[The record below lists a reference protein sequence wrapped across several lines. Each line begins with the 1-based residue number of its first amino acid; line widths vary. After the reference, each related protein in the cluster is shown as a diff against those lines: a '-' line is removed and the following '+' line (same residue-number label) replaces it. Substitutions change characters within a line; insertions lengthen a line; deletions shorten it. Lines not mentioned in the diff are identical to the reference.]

1 MWSGSTVFPMP
12 DRMRICW
19 PWCYRVRVF
28 LDGGETRVVVKLWIT
43 SILLVVTSLSA
54 LGAEKLTYE
63 PLSAETG
70 KLGRLEKYTAIEK
83 TAASVQLGDLGLA
96 VRVPARGEAYDA
108 VPIEF
113 SVAGSTGPDQR
124 VAVEVT
130 AFEDEAQRKGRDLY
144 DLAMPGSMK
153 LKIEYLG
160 SQTGIFD
167 PKRVTRLTAT
177 SKHETFPPYT
187 LEPFVRSGTVKRG
200 NYLFFKF
207 RITNV
212 GDTVLDAEG
221 FGGWMAWPQAVRE
234 ADPGGKEAVYETVNM
249 FERNLQYV
257 YPGESFEQWVHFW
270 SPIPD
275 PSRCRT
281 LPVGKYKIRWRACY
295 RWNTE
300 YDWGANMWAGRP
312 WIGLEV
318 PIEVTETGGKSSVLE
333 KELELEAGN
342 ADRMTR
348 YVGSLEEFMTS
359 FKVFEKSEL
368 ASGPAKGTIHL
379 QVAPWT
385 KQVVVKLIGNTPGR
399 IKTAAVPIAVSTDN
413 LAIRRNPDNPFVVT
427 RGGKRVPAFCTQ
439 DMSAMRTTI
448 QLGPNP
454 ERHLPARLKEML
466 DCGVNLICST
476 AGNWHIPEIVN
487 SSGFFGDAHAETFK
501 YYYDVLVPRFRVRI
515 TGWGI
520 FPCRTPN
527 VQAIG
532 SFYWGRKFDVPSTGD
547 HYAYSGRGDLDV
559 GHPDYPALQAGA
571 ILFNYARWGKHWYR
585 TADGD
590 VLIDVE
596 DTWGWLR
603 DDINVRFF
611 LGEHAMTRWR
621 VWLRNKYRT
630 IGDANQAWGTSYKSF
645 DEVDPQANQGNEGK
659 AYGAD
664 LSRMAPV
671 YNRKENP
678 FHDWSPAVAD
688 WDVFRTELRCDVY
701 EQILKLVREKI
712 PRAQINIRTEG
723 GFVPVQ
729 IPPDSQDA
737 HLRHSFYAQRR
748 QALVAEVLARRKV
761 FKYHSDYTTIPY
773 TESEWRYLLQ
783 QLSKQGMRGNYLP
796 QFCTARDMVLNDRW
810 GRDFQMNYNLDK
822 PTKAI
827 MMHVLQAA
835 YPVWRV
841 TYEEGHCPGVLWED
855 YQCDGFV
862 TETQKREL
870 KLFREHLN
878 KMKP

>member
-1 MWSGSTVFPMP
+1 MGVAV
-12 DRMRICW
+12 RL
-19 PWCYRVRVF
+19 RVSSV
-28 LDGGETRVVVKLWIT
+28 LVVVTCLP
-43 SILLVVTSLSA
+43 ILA
-54 LGAEKLTYE
+54 AEKLTYE
-63 PLSAETG
+63 PLSAEAH
-70 KLGRLEKYTAIEK
+70 KLGRLAKYATMEK
-83 TAASVQLGDLGLA
+83 TGATVQLGDLALD
-96 VRVPARGEAYDA
+96 VQVPVAGEAYDT
-108 VPIEF
+108 VPIEY
-113 SVAGSTGPDQR
+113 ALTGNAAPDQR

-130 AFEDEAQRKGRDLY
+130 AFEDEQHRKGRDLY
-144 DLAMPGSMK
+144 DLAIPGRMK

-167 PKRVTRLTAT
+167 PRRVTRLTPASRHT
-177 SKHETFPPYT
+177 TFPPYR

-200 NYLFFKF
+200 NYTFFKF
-207 RITNV
+207 RITNA
-212 GDTVLDAEG
+212 GDTILDAEG
-221 FGGWMAWPQAVRE
+221 FGGWMAWPQAIRE
-234 ADPGGKEAVYETVNM
+234 ADQGGKAATYGTINM
-249 FERNLQYV
+249 FERNCEYV
-257 YPGESFEQWVHFW
+257 YPGESFEQWINFYGPGQDAAHA
-270 SPIPD
+270 
-275 PSRCRT
+275 RT

-300 YDWGANMWAGRP
+300 YDWGTNMWGGRP

-318 PIEVTETGGKSSVLE
+318 PIEITETGGKTPVLE
-333 KELELEAGN
+333 NELELEAGD

-359 FKVFEKSEL
+359 FKVFEKGDLE
-368 ASGPAKGTIHL
+368 SGLRKGTIRV

-385 KQVVVKLIGNTPGR
+385 KHLVVKLIGNTPGR
-399 IKTAAVPIAVSTDN
+399 IKTAAIPIAISTDN
-413 LAIRRNPDNPFVVT
+413 LAIRRNPENPFVVN

-454 ERHLPARLKEML
+454 EKHISERLKEML

-476 AGNWHIPEIVN
+476 AGDWHIPEIVN
-487 SSGFFGDAHAETFK
+487 TAGFFGDAHAETFK
-501 YYYDVLVPRFRVRI
+501 YYYDVLVPRFRVPI
-515 TGWGI
+515 TGWGV

-527 VQAIG
+527 VESIG
-532 SFYWGRKFDVPSTGD
+532 SFYWGRKFEVSSTGD
-547 HYAYSGRGDLDV
+547 HYAYAGRGDLDV

-571 ILFNYARWGKHWYR
+571 ILFNHAKWGRHWYR

-611 LGEHAMTRWR
+611 LGEHAMRRWR
-621 VWLRNKYRT
+621 AWLRQKYG
-630 IGDANQAWGTSYKSF
+630 IIDKANDAWATSYGSF
-645 DEVDPQANQGNEGK
+645 EEVDPQADQGNEGNVF
-659 AYGAD
+659 GAD
-664 LSRMAPV
+664 LSHIAPV
-671 YNRKENP
+671 YNKKAKP
-678 FHDWSPAVAD
+678 FHDWSPAVND
-688 WDVFRTELRCDVY
+688 WDTFRTELRCDVY
-701 EQILKLVREKI
+701 EQILKMVREKI
-712 PRAQINIRTEG
+712 PKAQINIRTEG
-723 GFVPVQ
+723 GFLPVV
-729 IPPDSQDA
+729 IPPDSKDA
-737 HLRHSFYAQRR
+737 HLRHSYYAQRR

-773 TESEWRYLLQ
+773 TETEWRHLLQ

-822 PTKAI
+822 PAKAI

-835 YPVWRV
+835 YPVWKI

-862 TETQKREL
+862 TETQKQELQLLREQ
-870 KLFREHLN
+870 RD